1 MGKHKELIFTRK
13 ISAEAYQN
21 WLSKTALLKAEG
33 AKLWVRVPD
42 AVTRDWILQEYSA
55 EIWSAVRE
63 LNLSLREIVY
73 EEHGSVDN
81 GSAQEKSDIV
91 FSPSINLNP
100 KFTFESF
107 VVGSCNQFAHA
118 AAQSVARILR
128 EPTTRS
134 SSTAEWEWGKRI

>member
-1 MGKHKELIFTRK
+1 MDIWEIVKNHLSRK

-21 WLSKTALLKAEG
+21 WLTKTVFLKAEG

-63 LNLSLREIVY
+63 LNLSFREIVY
-73 EEHGSVDN
+73 EEHGSVENTALHDR
-81 GSAQEKSDIV
+81 ADLV

-107 VVGSCNQFAHA
+107 V
-118 AAQSVARILR
+118 
-128 EPTTRS
+128 
-134 SSTAEWEWGKRI
+134 